1 MTSINDNISQQL
13 AQGYYRPLN
22 GAHQDDEI
30 SLLEIWT
37 ALSKNKYLIALITA
51 ICFGL
56 ALALAFWMTP
66 VYKATAHLLPPSEM
80 DTQELRQQDFKGV
93 DSLYSDFKQ
102 NAKSRSFKKD
112 FFEQAQLASFL
123 QGNTEIK
130 QPNINDAFMTF
141 DKLLTI
147 GLDRKDPT
155 LMTVSLQWK
164 NPEQAA
170 AIVNDYV
177 AYVNQE
183 TVRRAVE
190 NFEEYMQVMQSDLKY
205 TIAAKRGAAHKQLEN
220 KIAILKEALAI
231 AKSLEI
237 IEPPNAQTIQQ
248 QTALQH
254 LKLMDS
260 TSPLYYRGAK
270 ALAAEIRVL
279 SERTHHDAFIPGL
292 TELEESI
299 NHLSLV
305 EVNQS
310 KLKAATLD
318 LQAIPPKG
326 MDKPKRP
333 LIVVLGVLLG
343 LMLGCFVAL
352 LKSFIA
358 NQREKGLSSA
368 S

>member
-1 MTSINDNISQQL
+1 MGLIGMMKSASWKYGL
-13 AQGYYRPLN
+13 
-22 GAHQDDEI
+22 
-30 SLLEIWT
+30 
-37 ALSKNKYLIALITA
+37 ALSKNKHLIAIITVL
-51 ICFGL
+51 CSGL
-56 ALALAFWMTP
+56 ALALAFWITP

-80 DTQELRQQDFKGV
+80 DVQELRQQEFTGV

-102 NAKSRSFKKD
+102 NAKARSFKKAY
-112 FFEQAQLASFL
+112 FEQSQLAGYL
-123 QGNTEIK
+123 YENIELT
-130 QPNINDAFMTF
+130 PLVINDAFITF
-141 DKLLTI
+141 DKLLTV

-155 LMTVSLQWK
+155 LTTISLQWK

-170 AIVNDYV
+170 AIVNNYV

-190 NFEEYMQVMQSDLKY
+190 SFDEYIQVMQSDLLY
-205 TIAAKRGAAHKQLEN
+205 TIAAKRGAAQKQLEN
-220 KIAILKEALAI
+220 QVAILKEALAI
-231 AKSLEI
+231 AKALEI
-237 IEPPNAQTIQQ
+237 IEPPNGQTIQQ
-248 QTALQH
+248 QAASQH

-270 ALAAEIRVL
+270 ALEAEIRVL
-279 SERTHHDAFIPGL
+279 SQRTHHDAFILGL
-292 TELEESI
+292 TELEESV
-299 NHLSLV
+299 NHLGLV

-310 KLKAATLD
+310 KIKAATLD
-318 LQAIPPKG
+318 LEALPPKG

-358 NQREKGLSSA
+358 NQRAKGPSNA